1 MTGEGAGRLP
11 EHTAG
16 VRRPV
21 MKAVEV
27 TFPLTLERFADRPEL
42 EVWFMRDALPASEA
56 DLWTDDQP

>member
-1 MTGEGAGRLP
+1 
-11 EHTAG
+11 
-16 VRRPV
+16 